1 MHFVLTLLIWEELR
15 HQFRAQDDSPPQP
28 NHKPEEDLG
37 KQTDGM
43 KINCEVN
50 IFSLTM
56 YSILSPFFLT
66 EGKAAHLLGQGETK
80 ERQVIQ
86 KTKHN
91 SSKQKP

>member
-1 MHFVLTLLIWEELR
+1 MHFVLTLVIWEELR

-56 YSILSPFFLT
+56 YSILSPCLM
-66 EGKAAHLLGQGETK
+66 EGKAAHL
-80 ERQVIQ
+80 
-86 KTKHN
+86 
-91 SSKQKP
+91 